1 MDANK
6 SNSQFPVP
14 GIALVLVALGIFV
27 YSDNPFNSTRP
38 DSSSSI
44 QSTAEDVRARLWQDP
59 FDAVQKHRE
68 SFDSKLETVNSIS
81 DSARSA
87 NDFVYQDDT
96 FDAKNKAHSYGELGC
111 RINKDTSIEE
121 QLCEY
126 KLASRLH
133 SVIDEIRSI
142 KDGPFSSITQHPLF
156 SANAMPFGGVGGLY
170 LIDYMTNLGM

>member
-38 DSSSSI
+38 DTSSSI

-81 DSARSA
+81 DSSRSA
-87 NDFVYQDDT
+87 NDFVYQDEKNIVCITPGDT

-111 RINKDTSIEE
+111 RINKDTSAELRMMVVMVRGGNYAE
-121 QLCEY
+121 DNE
-126 KLASRLH
+126 
-133 SVIDEIRSI
+133 
-142 KDGPFSSITQHPLF
+142 TQ
-156 SANAMPFGGVGGLY
+156 
-170 LIDYMTNLGM
+170 I

>member
-38 DSSSSI
+38 DTSSI
-44 QSTAEDVRARLWQDP
+44 EA
-59 FDAVQKHRE
+59 
-68 SFDSKLETVNSIS
+68 VNSIS

-87 NDFVYQDDT
+87 NDSVYQDEKHIVCTTPDDT

-133 SVIDEIRSI
+133 SVIEEIRSI
-142 KDGPFSSITQHPLF
+142 KDGPFSSITQHPIF
-156 SANAMPFGGVGGLY
+156 SAIAMPFDGVGGLY
-170 LIDYMTNLGM
+170 LTDYMTNLGM

>member
-38 DSSSSI
+38 DTSSI
-44 QSTAEDVRARLWQDP
+44 EA
-59 FDAVQKHRE
+59 
-68 SFDSKLETVNSIS
+68 VNSIS

-87 NDFVYQDDT
+87 NDSVYQDEKHIVCTTPDDT
-96 FDAKNKAHSYGELGC
+96 FDTKNKAHSYGELGC
-111 RINKDTSIEE
+111 RINKDTSKEE
-121 QLCEY
+121 QLYEY

-142 KDGPFSSITQHPLF
+142 KDGPFSSITQHPIF